1 MKRQKGSIV
10 ALTAILMVA
19 LIAILGLAID
29 FGTVFTAR
37 TFAQHAADAGALAGA
52 DTYAQYTPTTQAMA
66 TSAAQQAAEENKVLG
81 QSLTNGNVT
90 VSFPAAPPGY
100 DRVRVDVTTTVPT
113 FFLRVLGQRW
123 QQVSIGAHAIG
134 EAAPGSVGGTTCLR
148 PLWITKSA
156 LLGGS
161 CTNPP
166 PNVGAAITLWQ
177 SQGGGGGGNG
187 NGNGNGGGGTTL
199 CVNNSTCGP
208 ASQWGLIDPVSIG
221 YPASDLSSWILSCNS
236 VQISCNTQMGPK
248 TGATVG
254 DVGRGQPP
262 PVQTLIGQQ
271 GANNDWA
278 WYPVNG
284 VYYPGEYTYTP
295 TLQVYSSSPSVV
307 TMAIWDDCSAP
318 PTGYPPINGSTQNVP
333 IAGFAQIFLD
343 SITLNGNNKYV
354 SAQFISM
361 TNSCTGNGSGSGPG
375 SLASGPGAIP
385 VRLIHP
391 DTNAAN

>member
-1 MKRQKGSIV
+1 MKKEQRGSIV
-10 ALTAILMVA
+10 AMTAILMVA
-19 LIAILGLAID
+19 LIAILGFAID

-37 TFAQHAADAGALAGA
+37 TFLQHAADAGALAGA
-52 DTYAQYTPTTQAMA
+52 DTYAQYTPATQTMA
-66 TSAAQQAAEENKVLG
+66 TVNAQTAAQQNKVLG
-81 QSLTNGNVT
+81 QSLVASNVA
-90 VSFPAAPPGY
+90 VSFPTAPAGFY
-100 DRVRVDVTTTVPT
+100 RVRVDVNATVPT
-113 FFLRVLGQRW
+113 FFLRILGQKWR
-123 QQVSIGAHAIG
+123 QVPIGAHAIG

-148 PLWITKSA
+148 PLWIQKSI

-166 PNVGAAITLWQ
+166 PTVGQTITLYQ
-177 SQGGGGGGNG
+177 SGN
-187 NGNGNGGGGTTL
+187 TL
-199 CVNNSTCGP
+199 CVNPPNCT

-221 YPASDLSSWILSCNS
+221 YPASDLSAWILSCNS
-236 VQISCNTQMGPK
+236 VQISCSSELGPK
-248 TGATVG
+248 TGATLG

-262 PVQTLIGQQ
+262 PVQTLIGQL

-284 VYYPGEYTYTP
+284 TYYPGDYTYTP
-295 TLQVYSSSPSVV
+295 TGQVYSSSPSVV
-307 TMAIWDDCSAP
+307 TMAIWDDCP
-318 PTGYPPINGSTQNVP
+318 PTGYPPINGSTQTIP

-343 SITLNGNNKYV
+343 SITLQGQNKYV
-354 SAQFISM
+354 TAQFISM

-375 SLASGPGAIP
+375 SMASGPGAIP

>member
-1 MKRQKGSIV
+1 MRKQKGSIV
-10 ALTAILMVA
+10 AMTAILMVA
-19 LIAILGLAID
+19 LIAILGLAVD

-52 DTYAQYTPTTQAMA
+52 DTYAQYTPTTQTMA
-66 TSAAQQAAEENKVLG
+66 TVNAQTAAEQNKVLG
-81 QSLTNGNVT
+81 QSLTNGDVA
-90 VSFPAAPPGY
+90 VSFPTAPAGY
-100 DRVRVDVTTTVPT
+100 YRVRVDVTTTVPT

-123 QQVSIGAHAIG
+123 SQVSIGAHAIG

-156 LLGGS
+156 LYGGS
-161 CTNPP
+161 CTNPA
-166 PNVGAAITLWQ
+166 PNVGDSITLWQ
-177 SQGGGGGGNG
+177 STGGGGGNG
-187 NGNGNGGGGTTL
+187 NGNGGNGGNGGGTQL
-199 CVNNSTCGP
+199 CVNSQTCA

-221 YPASDLSSWILSCNS
+221 YPASDISSWILSCNS
-236 VQISCNTQMGPK
+236 VQISCNSQLGPK

-262 PVQTLIGQQ
+262 PVQTLIGQL
-271 GANNDWA
+271 GNNNDWT
-278 WYPVNG
+278 WPSPYVVGHYLYVPSNT
-284 VYYPGEYTYTP
+284 YYG
-295 TLQVYSSSPSVV
+295 SSPSVV
-307 TMAIWDDCSAP
+307 TMAIWDDCP
-318 PTGYPPINGSTQNVP
+318 PTGFAPINGSTQTIP

-375 SLASGPGAIP
+375 SMASGPGAIP

>member
-1 MKRQKGSIV
+1 MKQEQKGSIV

-19 LIAILGLAID
+19 LIAILGLAVD

-52 DTYAQYTPTTQAMA
+52 DTYAQYTPTSQAMA

-81 QSLTNGNVT
+81 QSLTTGNVA

-113 FFLRVLGQRW
+113 FFLRILGQKW

-148 PLWITKSA
+148 PLWITEKS
-156 LLGGS
+156 LLGACG
-161 CTNPP
+161 NPP
-166 PNVGAAITLWQ
+166 PAVGSTITLWD
-177 SQGGGGGGNG
+177 SNKGGGNGGGGGGN
-187 NGNGNGGGGTTL
+187 L
-199 CVNNSTCGP
+199 CVVPGCA

-221 YPASDLSSWILSCNS
+221 YPASDLSSWVLSCNS
-236 VQISCNTQMGPK
+236 VQISCGTTMGPK

-254 DVGRGQPP
+254 DVGKGQPP
-262 PVQTLIGQQ
+262 PVQTLIGQN
-271 GANNDWA
+271 GTNNDWA

-284 VYYPGEYTYTP
+284 VYYPGDYTYVP
-295 TLQVYSSSPSVV
+295 TGQVYSSSPAVV
-307 TMAIWDDCSAP
+307 TMAIWDDCNNGE
-318 PTGYPPINGSTQNVP
+318 PTNGTNQTIP

-343 SITLNGNNKYV
+343 QIDPNGNNKNIT
-354 SAQFISM
+354 AQFISM
-361 TNSCTGNGSGSGPG
+361 TNSCTGKGGGSGGG
-375 SLASGPGAIP
+375 SSIASGPGAIP
-385 VRLIHP
+385 VRLIHT
-391 DTNAAN
+391 DTSPTN

>member
-1 MKRQKGSIV
+1 MKKQQKGSIL

-66 TSAAQQAAEENKVLG
+66 TADAQQAAEENKVLR
-81 QSLTNGNVT
+81 QTLTNSNVRVT
-90 VSFPAAPPGY
+90 FPTAPPGY
-100 DRVRVDVTTTVPT
+100 YRVRVDVNTEVPT
-113 FFLRVLGQRW
+113 FFLRILGQKW
-123 QQVSIGAHAIG
+123 SQISVGAHAIA
-134 EAAPGSVGGTTCLR
+134 EAAPGTVGGTTCLR
-148 PLWITKSA
+148 PLWITQSS

-166 PNVGAAITLWQ
+166 PTVGQAITLWQ
-177 SQGGGGGGNG
+177 SGGGGGGNG
-187 NGNGNGGGGTTL
+187 NGGGNAQL
-199 CVNNSTCGP
+199 CVNNQTCA

-236 VQISCNTQMGPK
+236 VEISCSSQIGPK

-254 DVGRGQPP
+254 DVGDGQPP

-271 GANNDWA
+271 GSNNDWG

-284 VYYPGEYTYTP
+284 VYYAGAYTYTP
-295 TLQVYSSSPSVV
+295 AGQVYSSSPAVLA
-307 TMAIWDDCSAP
+307 MAIWDDCSG
-318 PTGYPPINGSTQNVP
+318 TGYAPVNGTIQTIP
-333 IAGFAQIFLD
+333 IAGFAQIFID
-343 SITLNGNNKYV
+343 SIDPHGNNKNIA
-354 SAQFISM
+354 AQFISM
-361 TNSCTGNGSGSGPG
+361 TNSCSGQGGGSGGG
-375 SLASGPGAIP
+375 SNLASGPGAIP
-385 VRLIHP
+385 VRLIHL
-391 DTNAAN
+391 DSNSAN

>member
-1 MKRQKGSIV
+1 MKKEQKGSIV
-10 ALTAILMVA
+10 ALTAVLMVA

-37 TFAQHAADAGALAGA
+37 TFLQHAADAGALAGA
-52 DTYAQYTPTTQAMA
+52 DTYAQYTPATQTMA
-66 TSAAQQAAEENKVLG
+66 TVNAQTAAEQNKVLG
-81 QSLTNGNVT
+81 QNLTNGNVA

-100 DRVRVDVTTTVPT
+100 DRVRVDVNATVPT
-113 FFLRVLGQRW
+113 FFLRILGQRW

-134 EAAPGSVGGTTCLR
+134 EAAPGNVGGTTCLR

-156 LLGGS
+156 LYGGS
-161 CTNPP
+161 CTNPT
-166 PNVGAAITLWQ
+166 PNVGNAITLWQ
-177 SQGGGGGGNG
+177 STGGGGGNG
-187 NGNGNGGGGTTL
+187 NGNGGNGGGGL
-199 CVNNSTCGP
+199 CVNSTNCA

-221 YPASDLSSWILSCNS
+221 YPASDISSWILSCNS
-236 VQISCNTQMGPK
+236 VQITCNTLMGPK

-262 PVQTLIGQQ
+262 PVQTLIGQL

-284 VYYPGEYTYTP
+284 TYYPGDYTYTP
-295 TLQVYSSSPSVV
+295 TGQVYSSSPSVV

-318 PTGYPPINGSTQNVP
+318 PTGYPPINGSTQTIP
-333 IAGFAQIFLD
+333 IAGFAQIFID
-343 SITLNGNNKYV
+343 SITLQGNNKYV